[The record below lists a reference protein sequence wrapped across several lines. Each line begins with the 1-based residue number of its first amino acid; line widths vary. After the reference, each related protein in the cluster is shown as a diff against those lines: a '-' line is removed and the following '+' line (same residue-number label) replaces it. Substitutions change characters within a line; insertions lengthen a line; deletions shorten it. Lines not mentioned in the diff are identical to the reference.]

1 MRVIRLAIF
10 LVVAAVL
17 ALANVA
23 ASAQDKLKLALGQR
37 GNWDTAI
44 AELGQ
49 RVGIFKKYGLEL
61 EILWTQGAGESQQA
75 TISGSVDIGLAG
87 TLAAFGAFQKGAPLR
102 IIAAEATGAADFWYV
117 RADSSVKSIKDLDGK
132 TIAYS
137 TNGASTHTLVLAFLK
152 EGGAAG
158 KPIATGGPAQTFTQV
173 MSGQVDV
180 GWSAPPFGL
189 DAARENRIRIIARAS
204 DVAVGRSQ
212 TIRAL
217 VTTAPVLA
225 ARADALRRFVQG
237 YRESIDWMY
246 ASEDALKAYAQFANV
261 SLDMARRVRDEFFPK
276 SLVWPDKVSGLDTL
290 MADGVTFKYLREP
303 LTEAQVSE
311 LIRIPAPLK

>member
-1 MRVIRLAIF
+1 M
-10 LVVAAVL
+10 
-17 ALANVA
+17 
-23 ASAQDKLKLALGQR
+23 
-37 GNWDTAI
+37 
-44 AELGQ
+44 
-49 RVGIFKKYGLEL
+49 
-61 EILWTQGAGESQQA
+61 
-75 TISGSVDIGLAG
+75 
-87 TLAAFGAFQKGAPLR
+87 
-102 IIAAEATGAADFWYV
+102 
-117 RADSSVKSIKDLDGK
+117 
-132 TIAYS
+132 
-137 TNGASTHTLVLAFLK
+137 LAFLK

-158 KPIATGGPAQTFTQV
+158 KPVATGGPAQTFTAI

-189 DAARENRIRIIARAS
+189 DAARDNRIRIIARAS

-217 VTTAPVLA
+217 VTTAQVLE

-303 LTEAQVSE
+303 LTEAQVAE